1 MGWRS
6 QSMTLSQAEKLALKV
21 LKEVMEEKLTATNIQ
36 LASVTAERGYRLHT
50 KEELETAIASL

>member
-1 MGWRS
+1 
-6 QSMTLSQAEKLALKV
+6 MTLSQAEKLALKV